1 MGSLGIYG
9 LSYSAKGKIMIRKI
23 YVHLRV
29 KWILFTIPR
38 SEGYIKACRFYRAF
52 TGKGLQET
60 VEAVKSIRGP
70 V

>member
-1 MGSLGIYG
+1 
-9 LSYSAKGKIMIRKI
+9 MIRKI